1 MRESQLGTNDH
12 ELEGNETYIQGF
24 ILNKLY
30 TFRFFGKRGNIRHG
44 GHTELAN
51 MPKGYPPQYKGLV
64 LSVSKKMNGKFVL
77 IFKSTGSDHICALNE
92 DEAIQEGLKICN
104 SYRTNVGLN
113 PLSRRFE
120 EMKEPEPI
128 DKSKEER
135 PYQKLSEKEKRA
147 KAWLEKWKK
156 EHGLP

>member
-1 MRESQLGTNDH
+1 LPTNDDDIQSD
-12 ELEGNETYIQGF
+12 ELYIQGF

-30 TFRFFGKRGNIRHG
+30 TFRFFGKRGNITHG

-51 MPKGYPPQYKGLV
+51 IPKGYPPKYKGMV
-64 LSVSKKMNGKFVL
+64 FSVAKEMNGKYVL

-92 DEAIQEGLKICN
+92 DDAIQEGLKICN
-104 SYRTNVGLN
+104 SYRTKVGLN

-120 EMKEPEPI
+120 EMKKPEPI
-128 DKSKEER
+128 DESKEEKI
-135 PYQKLSEKEKRA
+135 YHKLSEKEKRA

-156 EHGLP
+156 EQGVP

>member
-1 MRESQLGTNDH
+1 MQANNDKIESD
-12 ELEGNETYIQGF
+12 EAYIQGF

-30 TFRFFGKRGNIRHG
+30 TFRFFGKRSNITHG

-51 MPKGYPPQYKGLV
+51 MPKGYPPKYKGLV
-64 LSVSKKMNGKFVL
+64 LSTAKRMNGNFVL

-92 DEAIQEGLKICN
+92 DDAIQEGLKICN
-104 SYRTNVGLN
+104 SYRTKVGLN

-120 EMKEPEPI
+120 EMKKPRPI
-128 DKSKEER
+128 EESKEEK
-135 PYQKLSEKEKRA
+135 PYQKLTEKERRA

-156 EHGLP
+156 EQGLP

>member
-1 MRESQLGTNDH
+1 LSSKNDTESD
-12 ELEGNETYIQGF
+12 EAYIQGF

-44 GHTELAN
+44 GHTELSN

-64 LSVSKKMNGKFVL
+64 LSVAKKMNGKFVL

-92 DEAIQEGLKICN
+92 DDAIQEGLKICN
-104 SYRTNVGLN
+104 FYRSKVGLN

-120 EMKEPEPI
+120 EMKEPKPI
-128 DKSKEER
+128 DESKEEK
-135 PYQKLSEKEKRA
+135 PYQKPSDKEKRA

-156 EHGLP
+156 DQGLS